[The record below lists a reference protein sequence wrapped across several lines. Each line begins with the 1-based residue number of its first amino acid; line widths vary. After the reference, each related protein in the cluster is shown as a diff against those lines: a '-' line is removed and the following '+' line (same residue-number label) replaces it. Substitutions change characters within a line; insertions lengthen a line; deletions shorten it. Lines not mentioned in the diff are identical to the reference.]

1 VTPHEQLETR
11 AGRGFAHG
19 SSLSVLTDH
28 GPLRDDLRRRNGS
41 ARPLSGG
48 AAAGHVVL
56 AG

>member
-28 GPLRDDLRRRNGS
+28 APAPG
-41 ARPLSGG
+41 
-48 AAAGHVVL
+48 
-56 AG
+56 